1 MRRSWERE
9 LLDWHSGPATDQA
22 AGLRRLFRTRPARAV
37 AFVSGRESCGR
48 TTLLVHTAAALAE
61 AGESVVIVDENPGPD
76 NVHRVFGLKA
86 RHDLLDLVQ
95 RDLPMQRIVQP
106 VAARLSLLSAA
117 EFVAAVT
124 NVDASTAL
132 RLNTAF
138 RQLQEGSSYVLIDC
152 AAGKGRHLSPLAL
165 AAPQM
170 AVVVAAQGTAITTAY
185 ALVKR
190 LVQERGREG
199 FQVAI
204 TRAGSDREALSIFHN
219 MRQTA
224 QDHLGVRLDYLGS
237 ARVPS
242 VDHLADALQGS
253 LSQSSGA
260 GDWFGFLPASR
271 GNALSVA
278 PRGRL
283 APAS

>member
-1 MRRSWERE
+1 MVSANLANHCW
-9 LLDWHSGPATDQA
+9 S
-22 AGLRRLFRTRPARAV
+22 TRP
-37 AFVSGRESCGR
+37 
-48 TTLLVHTAAALAE
+48 LAE

-76 NVHRVFGLKA
+76 NAHRVFGLKA

-95 RDLPMQRIVQP
+95 SDLPMQRIVQP

-117 EFVAAVT
+117 EFVVAQPQI
-124 NVDASTAL
+124 DTATATH
-132 RLNTAF
+132 LNSAF

-152 AAGKGRHLSPLAL
+152 AAGKGQHLSPLAL

-170 AVVVAAQGTAITTAY
+170 AVVVAAQGTAITKAY

-190 LVQERGREG
+190 LVLERGREG

-224 QDHLGVRLDYLGS
+224 HEHLGVRLDYLGS

-253 LSQSSGA
+253 LSQSTGA

-271 GNALSVA
+271 GNVMPSPAGVRLS
-278 PRGRL
+278 R
-283 APAS
+283 SS

>member
-1 MRRSWERE
+1 MRSWERE
-9 LLDWHSGPATDQA
+9 LPDWHSAAATDQA
-22 AGLRRLFRTRPARAV
+22 AGLRRLFRARPARAV
-37 AFVSGRESCGR
+37 AFVSGREACGR
-48 TTLLVHTAAALAE
+48 TTLLVRTAAALAE
-61 AGESVVIVDENPGPD
+61 AGESVVIIDENPGPD
-76 NVHRVFGLKA
+76 NVHRVFGVKA

-95 RDLPMQRIVQP
+95 RGLPMQRLVQP

-117 EFVAAVT
+117 GFVSAVPH
-124 NVDASTAL
+124 VDAATATQ
-132 RLNTAF
+132 LNAAF

-152 AAGKGRHLSPLAL
+152 AAGQGQHLSPLAL

-190 LVQERGREG
+190 LVRERGREG

-204 TRAGSDREALSIFHN
+204 TRAASDREALSIFHN

-224 QDHLGVRLDYLGS
+224 HEHLGVRLDYLGS

-260 GDWFGFLPASR
+260 GDWFGFLPVARGKGLASTP
-271 GNALSVA
+271 GNRLSS
-278 PRGRL
+278 P
-283 APAS
+283 P

>member
-1 MRRSWERE
+1 
-9 LLDWHSGPATDQA
+9 
-22 AGLRRLFRTRPARAV
+22 
-37 AFVSGRESCGR
+37 
-48 TTLLVHTAAALAE
+48 
-61 AGESVVIVDENPGPD
+61 
-76 NVHRVFGLKA
+76 
-86 RHDLLDLVQ
+86 
-95 RDLPMQRIVQP
+95 
-106 VAARLSLLSAA
+106 
-117 EFVAAVT
+117 VT

>member
-1 MRRSWERE
+1 M
-9 LLDWHSGPATDQA
+9 LDWHAGPAADQA
-22 AGLRRLFRTRPARAV
+22 AGLRRMFRARPARAV

-48 TTLLVHTAAALAE
+48 TTLLVHTAVALAG

-86 RHDLLDLVQ
+86 RHDLLDLIQ
-95 RDLPMQRIVQP
+95 RGQPLQSLVQP
-106 VAARLSLLSAA
+106 VAARLSVLSAA
-117 EFVAAVT
+117 GFVAAVPQ
-124 NVDASTAL
+124 VDASTAAH
-132 RLNTAF
+132 LNTAF

-152 AAGKGRHLSPLAL
+152 AAGKGQHLSPLAL

-190 LVQERGREG
+190 LVQQRGREG

-224 QDHLGVRLDYLGS
+224 QEHLGVRLDYLGS

-253 LSQSSGA
+253 LSQSVGT
-260 GDWFGFLPASR
+260 GDWFGFLPTAK
-271 GNALSVA
+271 GNFLPS
-278 PRGRL
+278 
-283 APAS
+283 PAGATLVRSS